1 MNRKLERKLI
11 IIGSIWQMT
20 TGLLTIFVYASFIK
34 NEGLN
39 ASFDTLAKLEAAQ
52 SIFGSLYIFSVSFGM
67 LFVLLGVINFILARG
82 LKDDKAETKKPVWFI
97 VIGLASYFVMDILAS
112 LLFLSGGILAFAKNK
127 SIVKMEN
134 YHLQNQ

>member
-1 MNRKLERKLI
+1 MNRKLERRLI

-39 ASFDTLAKLEAAQ
+39 SSFDTFAKLEAAQ

-67 LFVLLGVINFILARG
+67 LFVLLGVINFFLARG

-127 SIVKMEN
+127 SIVKMES

>member
-1 MNRKLERKLI
+1 MNRKLERRLI

-39 ASFDTLAKLEAAQ
+39 SSFDTFAKLEAVQ

-67 LFVLLGVINFILARG
+67 LFVLLGVINFFLARR

-112 LLFLSGGILAFAKNK
+112 LMFLSGGILAFAKNK
-127 SIVKMEN
+127 SIVKMEK